1 MPTQG
6 GDNGDRAV
14 LEQLARDSLIERRKA
29 RRWSIFFKLLTFGYM
44 TLFLLL
50 MSAGVIEQHAQTVGP
65 HTALVDLKGVIA
77 DGEEA
82 SADNIVKG
90 LRAAFKNRDTKGV
103 ILRINSPGGS
113 PVQSSYINREI
124 RRLRKE
130 HPKIPLYA
138 VVEDM
143 CASGGYFV
151 AVAADKIYVNES
163 SVVGSIG
170 VLSSGF
176 GFVDAM
182 HKLGIER
189 RLNTA
194 GEHKGFMDPFSPQS
208 PAERAHLQKLLDQI
222 HQQFINVVREGRG
235 DRLSDNPE
243 LFSGLF
249 WTGEESIR
257 LGLADAV
264 GSTGQVARDVIGA
277 EEVVDYT
284 PREDVFERLAKR
296 VGIGA
301 AQALSSALGI
311 NTPMGSLH

>member
-1 MPTQG
+1 MPNQAV
-6 GDNGDRAV
+6 DNWERQA
-14 LEQLARDSLIERRKA
+14 LEDLARETLAERRRA
-29 RRWSIFFKLLTFGYM
+29 RRWGIFFKLLTFGYL
-44 TLFLLL
+44 TLLL
-50 MSAGVIEQHAQTVGP
+50 LSLLAGMAGDRAGISGP
-65 HTALVDLKGVIA
+65 HTGLVDLKGVIA
-77 DGEEA
+77 DDEQAG
-82 SADNIVKG
+82 ADRVIKG
-90 LRAAFKNRDTKGV
+90 LRDAFEAHNTKGV

-124 RRLRKE
+124 RRLRSE
-130 HPKIPLYA
+130 HPDIPLYA

-143 CASGGYFV
+143 CASGGYY
-151 AVAADKIYVNES
+151 VAAAADRIYVNES

-194 GEHKGFMDPFSPQS
+194 GEHKGFMDPFSPQT
-208 PAERAHLQKLLDQI
+208 PGEQVHLQRLLDQI
-222 HQQFINVVREGRG
+222 HQQFIQVVREGRG
-235 DRLSDNPE
+235 DRLADDPQ

-264 GSTGQVARDVIGA
+264 GSTGQVAREVIGA
-277 EEVVDYT
+277 KDIVDYT
-284 PREDVFERLAKR
+284 PRDDVLERLAGK
-296 VGIGA
+296 VGVGA
-301 AQALSSALGI
+301 AKVLSTALGI
-311 NTPMGSLH
+311 SAAPATLR